1 MNRRGLPARVW
12 KERSAYVFL
21 LPGMVIFSVFTL
33 AALVF
38 AVYLTFHRW
47 SIIEPDKPFVGL
59 DNYRDMMHDERFV
72 ESVLNTVYFSGASVP
87 LSMVTGLLLA
97 LLVNLPL
104 RMRGLFRAAFYLP
117 VVTPFVVSAILW
129 KWLYNSDYG
138 LFNYYLLQA
147 HLIDDPLLWLS
158 DKNIAMP
165 AVILMSVWA
174 GAGFSMVVYLA
185 GLQAIP
191 QELYEAARID
201 GAGCLAPP
209 AVRHDPHAPAHHPVP
224 ARHGH
229 HQLTAGL
236 HPDLRDDQRRT
247 GQQDDDDGLLHVSL
261 GVQVLRH
268 GLRQHAGV
276 RALPHAA
283 RLHGVATAPGPA
295 RGRRMTGQFGLR
307 QKALTYLVLAPLAI
321 LFLAPF
327 AWLVSASFQPMGR
340 SSPARRT
347 GSRRTRRW
355 RGTRAF

>member
-1 MNRRGLPARVW
+1 VMAQPLVPHANRRGLPARVW

-21 LPGMVIFSVFTL
+21 LPGMLIFSVFTL

-59 DNYRDMMHDERFV
+59 DNYRDMIGDERFI

-87 LSMVTGLLLA
+87 LSMAAGLLLA
-97 LLVNLPL
+97 LLLDLPL
-104 RMRGLFRAAFYLP
+104 RLRGLFRTAFYLP

-129 KWLYNSDYG
+129 KWLYNGDYG

-174 GAGFSMVVYLA
+174 GTGFSMVVYLA

-201 GAGCLAPP
+201 GAGAWQ
-209 AVRHDPHAPAHHPVP
+209 R
-224 ARHGH
+224 
-229 HQLTAGL
+229 
-236 HPDLRDDQRRT
+236 LRFVT
-247 GQQDDDDGLLHVSL
+247 IPM
-261 GVQVLRH
+261 LR
-268 GLRQHAGV
+268 
-276 RALPHAA
+276 P
-283 RLHGVATAPGPA
+283 T
-295 RGRRMTGQFGLR
+295 T
-307 QKALTYLVLAPLAI
+307 
-321 LFLAPF
+321 LFLLVMGIISSLQVFTQIFVMTNGGPVNRTTTMVYYMYLWAFKYFDMGYASTLAF
-327 AWLVSASFQPMGR
+327 ALFLMLLVFTALQLR
-340 SSPARRT
+340 LARQ
-347 GSRRTRRW
+347 GV
-355 RGTRAF
+355 GA

>member
-1 MNRRGLPARVW
+1 MNRHGLPARVW

-201 GAGCLAPP
+201 GAGAWH
-209 AVRHDPHAPAHHPVP
+209 R
-224 ARHGH
+224 
-229 HQLTAGL
+229 
-236 HPDLRDDQRRT
+236 LRYVT
-247 GQQDDDDGLLHVSL
+247 IPM
-261 GVQVLRH
+261 LR
-268 GLRQHAGV
+268 
-276 RALPHAA
+276 P
-283 RLHGVATAPGPA
+283 T
-295 RGRRMTGQFGLR
+295 T
-307 QKALTYLVLAPLAI
+307 
-321 LFLAPF
+321 LFLLVMGIISSLQVFTQIFVMTNGGPVNRTTTMVYYMYLWAFKYFDMGYASTLAF
-327 AWLVSASFQPMGR
+327 ALFLMLLVFTALQLR
-340 SSPARRT
+340 LARR
-347 GSRRTRRW
+347 G
-355 RGTRAF
+355 AVV